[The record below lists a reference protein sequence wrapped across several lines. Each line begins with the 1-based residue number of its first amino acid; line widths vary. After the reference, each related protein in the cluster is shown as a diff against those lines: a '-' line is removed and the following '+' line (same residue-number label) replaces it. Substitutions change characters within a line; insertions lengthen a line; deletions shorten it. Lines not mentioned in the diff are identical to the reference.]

1 VSTAEFDDRVP
12 PLHSLKYAATLQHDL
27 ASNSTDPQRNALL
40 LRVET
45 QAGHGGGKP
54 MAKHIADA
62 TDKWSFCMA
71 AAGAGWVG
79 PDAGAAAEAAE
90 RAAARPS
97 EEEVAA
103 RAASA
108 AAAADGGDAIDLL
121 G

>member
-1 VSTAEFDDRVP
+1 M
-12 PLHSLKYAATLQHDL
+12 
-27 ASNSTDPQRNALL
+27 ASNATDSPQRNALL

-79 PDAGAAAEAAE
+79 PDASAAAEAAE

-103 RAASA
+103 RAHA
-108 AAAADGGDAIDLL
+108 AAAAAAVGGAMIDLL